1 MNKTRELDPSEVFA
15 VLMSGLDDDGERAAI
30 VIVRG
35 PRGQVSVSPVDEQA
49 AAAGC
54 NSCSGD
60 SLRGKPVLDGVY
72 SRAAERR
79 LRQFRLA

>member
-15 VLMSGLDDDGERAAI
+15 VLMSGLDDDGERAAV

-54 NSCSGD
+54 TSCGGD
-60 SLRGKPVLDGVY
+60 SRRGEPVLDAVY
-72 SRAAERR
+72 SRAAQRGR
-79 LRQFRLA
+79 KDFKLA